1 MTKKEKYK
9 VFLDGEFLGYTS
21 EPEKI
26 VEKVRNARRN
36 GEISYQVNVSIL
48 EYKKEVRISTD
59 SGRIRRPLIVAEK
72 LDELEKLAKEGK
84 LTFSEALKRG
94 IIEMLDAEEEEIT
107 KISLKPEKREDITHI
122 EIHPA
127 LMFGLHASTI
137 PFAEHTR
144 GDRINYGAR
153 TTGQALGI
161 PTLAYKSRT
170 YAQWYVMY
178 YVQVPLVQTFT
189 YKVYPFETH
198 PAGNNV
204 IIAVISHP
212 YTMQDAIVLNASS
225 VERGL
230 FRAHMFRTYEAEERK
245 LLSGQEEIIGIPQPG
260 VKGYR
265 GEEAYKHL
273 DLDGIVPPETR
284 VKEGDVLIGKVSPL
298 RFMGRADKFIVSL
311 ENMRETSV
319 EVRGGEEGIVDRV
332 FITTSAEGNKFV
344 RVVLR
349 SYKIPEIG
357 DKFTSRH
364 GQKGVVGL
372 LVRHEDMPF
381 TSSGIVPD
389 IIFNPHAI
397 PSRMSLSHI
406 LEILFGKVAAIEGKI
421 IDGTSFDKDREK
433 EIVELLKKCG
443 FDETGREEMY
453 DPITGRKYK
462 VRILIGSIYYLRL
475 HHLVSNKMFS
485 RSRGPVTL
493 LTKQPTEGKAKE
505 GGLRLGEMEKD
516 VLLAHGAV
524 ITLKER
530 FDSDKTLVPV
540 CAKCGLIAMKNYIQN
555 KYYCWYCKDDS
566 EIYEVEMSYA
576 FKLLLQELIS
586 MHIYPKLIIDKS
598 LKKVKAIE
606 FRVFDSEDIKKYSV
620 AKISK
625 VEVYDEEGFPIEGGI
640 MDPRMGTVDPG
651 VRCRTC
657 GGNFATC
664 VGHFGHIEL
673 AKPVLHPLFIKYV
686 YALLRVFCKSCG
698 KILSTEEKPKLK
710 EILKSLPSKCPHCGE
725 NQPKIEFIR
734 PYTFKVNDKKITP
747 EEIRE
752 FLAKIDKEDVKKL
765 GIKANP
771 TSFVINL
778 LLVAPPIVRPSIVLE
793 TGERSEDDLTHKLA
807 DIVRVN
813 EKLKEAIEFGAP
825 QLIIED
831 LWELLQYHVA
841 TYFDNELSG
850 IPAARHRSG
859 RILKTLAQRLETK
872 EGRFRYN
879 LLGKRTNFSARSV
892 ISPDPFIGIDEVGVP
907 KNIATK
913 LTVPIV
919 VNEENKEELKKFI
932 LNANNWPCANY
943 VIRPD
948 GIRIKITEKNKESLA
963 NMIDIGWIVERHLI
977 DGDIVLF
984 NRQPSLHRMSMMAH
998 KVRVVSGNTFRINL
1012 CATIPYNADFDGDE
1026 MNLHVPQSIEAMAEA
1041 EILMGVKKH
1050 IRSPRYGGPIIALLH
1065 DHISGLF
1072 LLTYENN
1079 LIDYKDAVQLI
1090 RSIDLEVEI
1099 PRKEKLS
1106 GKEIFSVFL
1115 PKISIEFKNRLAS
1128 IPGEA
1133 EKEGKVVIKDGKLI
1147 QGVIDSVAVGENG
1160 KLLNEIL
1167 DLFGEDYTLKFM
1179 DKISRL
1185 ALYYLQ
1191 MHGFSI
1197 SMIEYSISDAAREKI
1212 NEILKSANQKVNNL
1226 INEFKEGK
1234 LKVLIGRTSEESLE
1248 ELINGI
1254 INETVTKIN
1263 NIILEEF
1270 YPKKKDTE
1278 VFIMAASG
1286 ARGKLINLYQVS
1298 GLIGQTKIM
1307 GKRISIGYY
1316 QRTFPHF
1323 ERGDLRL
1330 EAKGFISH
1338 GYYEG
1343 LEPLETFFDIMNQR
1357 EALADKGV
1365 KTRQSGYLE
1374 RRFIGALNDLRIEND
1389 LSVRD
1394 ANNNIIQFIAL
1405 DDGIDPQKVKE
1416 GDINVYE
1423 LARDL

>member
-72 LDELEKLAKEGK
+72 LDELEKLLKEGK

-94 IIEMLDAEEEEIT
+94 VIELLDAEEEEIT
-107 KISLKPEKREDITHI
+107 KISFEPVKQEGVTHI
-122 EIHPA
+122 ELHPS
-127 LMFGLHASTI
+127 LMFGLHASLI

-153 TTGQALGI
+153 MTGQALGI

-178 YVQVPLVQTFT
+178 YSQVPLVQTFAH
-189 YKVYPFETH
+189 KVFPFDDH
-198 PAGNNV
+198 PAGTNV
-204 IIAVISHP
+204 VIAVISNP
-212 YTMQDAIVLNASS
+212 YTMQDAVVLNASS

-230 FRAHMFRTYEAEERK
+230 FRSHMFRTYETEERK

-273 DLDGIVPPETR
+273 DVDGIVPPETY
-284 VKEGDVLIGKVSPL
+284 VKEGDVLIGKISPL
-298 RFMGRADKFIVSL
+298 RFMGKADKFVISL
-311 ENMRETSV
+311 ENMRETSI
-319 EVRGGEEGIVDRV
+319 EVRGGEEGTVDRV
-332 FITTSAEGNKFV
+332 FVTSSAEGNKLV
-344 RVVLR
+344 KVVLR
-349 SYKIPEIG
+349 SYKIPEVG
-357 DKFTSRH
+357 DKFASRH

-372 LVRHEDMPF
+372 TIRHEDMPF

-389 IIFNPHAI
+389 IVFNPHAI
-397 PSRMSLSHI
+397 PSRMSLGHI
-406 LEILFGKVAAIEGKI
+406 LEILFGKIAALEGKI
-421 IDGTSFDKDREK
+421 IDGTSFDGDREK
-433 EIVELLKKCG
+433 EIIELLKKHG
-443 FDETGREEMY
+443 FEESGREEMY
-453 DPITGRKYK
+453 DPVTGKKYEVK
-462 VRILIGSIYYLRL
+462 ILIGCMYYLRL
-475 HHLVSNKMFS
+475 HHLVSNKMFA

-493 LTKQPTEGKAKE
+493 LTKQPTEGKSKE

-524 ITLKER
+524 LTLKER
-530 FDSDKTLVPV
+530 FDSDKTTIPV
-540 CAKCGLIAMKNYIQN
+540 CAKCGLIAMKNHIQN

-576 FKLLLQELIS
+576 FKLLLQELMA
-586 MHIYPKLIIDKS
+586 MHIYPKLIIDKN
-598 LKKVKAIE
+598 LKKVKGIE
-606 FRVFDSEDIKKYSV
+606 FKVFDVEDIKKYSV

-625 VEVYDEEGFPIEGGI
+625 IDVYDEEGFPIEGGI

-673 AKPVLHPLFIKYV
+673 AKPVLHPLFV
-686 YALLRVFCKSCG
+686 RHTYALLRAFCKSCG
-698 KILSTEEKPKLK
+698 RVLSTEEKPKLK
-710 EILKSLPSKCPHCGE
+710 EILKSLPSKCPHCGAA
-725 NQPKIEFIR
+725 QPKIEFIR

-752 FLAKIDKEDVKKL
+752 FLAKINKEDVEKL
-765 GIKANP
+765 GIKINP
-771 TSFVINL
+771 SSFVISL

-813 EKLKEAIEFGAP
+813 EKLREALEFGAP

-859 RILKTLAQRLETK
+859 RVLKTLAQRLETK

-892 ISPDPFIGIDEVGVP
+892 ITPDPFIGIDEVGVP
-907 KNIATK
+907 EVIAK
-913 LTVPIV
+913 ELTVPVV
-919 VNEENKEELKKFI
+919 VNEENKEELRKLI
-932 LNANNWPCANY
+932 LNANNWPGANY

-948 GIRIKITEKNKESLA
+948 GIRIKITEKNKENVA
-963 NMIDIGWIVERHLI
+963 NMIDSGWIVERHLM

-998 KVRVVSGNTFRINL
+998 KVRVMKGKTLRLNL

-1041 EILMGVKKH
+1041 EVLMSVKKH

-1072 LLTYENN
+1072 LLTYGNRK
-1079 LIDYKDAVQLI
+1079 IDYKDAVQLI

-1099 PRKEKLS
+1099 PRKERLS

-1115 PKISIEFKNRLAS
+1115 PKIDIEFKNRLS
-1128 IPGEA
+1128 SLPEEA

-1147 QGVIDSVAVGENG
+1147 QGAIDSKAVGDNG
-1160 KLLNEIL
+1160 KLLNRIL
-1167 DLFGEDYTLKFM
+1167 SLYGEDYTIKFM

-1185 ALYYLQ
+1185 GLYYLR

-1197 SMIEYSISDAAREKI
+1197 SAIEYSISEKAKE
-1212 NEILKSANQKVNNL
+1212 EISKLLKNANQKVNNL
-1226 INEFKEGK
+1226 IKDFKEGRMK
-1234 LKVLIGRTSEESLE
+1234 ALIGRTTEETLE
-1248 ELINGI
+1248 ELINGVVS
-1254 INETVTKIN
+1254 ETITQIN
-1263 NIILEEF
+1263 NILLNEI
-1270 YPKKKDTE
+1270 YPVKKNTE

-1286 ARGKLINLYQVS
+1286 ARGSLINFYQIS

-1307 GKRISIGYY
+1307 GKRINIGYY

-1323 ERGDLRL
+1323 DRGDLSL
-1330 EAKGFISH
+1330 EVKGFVAR

-1343 LEPLETFFDIMNQR
+1343 LKPLETFFDIMNQR

-1374 RRFIGALNDLRIEND
+1374 RRFIGALNDLRIETD

-1394 ANNNIIQFIAL
+1394 ANNNVIQFVAL
-1405 DDGIDPQKVKE
+1405 EDGIDPQKIE
-1416 GDINVYE
+1416 GADIDVYE